1 MKTKIY
7 IVLFAIIFTQFGF
20 SQEEDN
26 NGDFKQYSSS
36 LFDSEQNSLFVV
48 SNMTDKL
55 NPVQLNQ
62 NNINIQ
68 QIGDYNVINANVNSD
83 NSNLFMT
90 QNGVNNSIDLIKNTP
105 ELTQSI
111 SQLGNDNTI
120 SDLTYYTNYK
130 VNMEMNQN
138 GNNQSIQNIGTNS
151 MSKDMKISQTG
162 NGASV
167 IIINQ

>member
-1 MKTKIY
+1 MKSKIY
-7 IVLFAIIFTQFGF
+7 IVLFAIILTQFGF
-20 SQEEDN
+20 SQEKDT

-36 LFDSEQNSLFVV
+36 LFESEQNSLFVV
-48 SNMTDKL
+48 STMTDKL

-62 NNINIQ
+62 NKVNIQ
-68 QIGDYNVINANVNSD
+68 QIGAYNVINATVISE

-90 QNGVNNSIDLIKNTP
+90 QNGNNNSIDLIKDTP

-111 SQLGNDNTI
+111 SQIGNGNTI
-120 SDLTYYTNYK
+120 NDLTYYTNYK

-151 MSKDMKISQTG
+151 LSKDMKIYQSG

>member
-1 MKTKIY
+1 MKSKIY
-7 IVLFAIIFTQFGF
+7 IVLFVIIFIQVGF
-20 SQEEDN
+20 SQEKDT

-48 SNMTDKL
+48 STMTDKL

-62 NNINIQ
+62 NKVNIQ
-68 QIGDYNVINANVNSD
+68 QVGDYNVINATFNSD

-90 QNGVNNSIDLIKNTP
+90 QNGINNSIDLIKNTP

-111 SQLGNDNTI
+111 SQIGNNNTI
-120 SDLTYYTNYK
+120 NDLTYYTNYK

-138 GNNQSIQNIGTNS
+138 GDNQSIQNIGTNS
-151 MSKDMKISQTG
+151 LSKDMKISQTG
-162 NGASV
+162 NGASI

>member
-26 NGDFKQYSSS
+26 NGNFKQYSSS

-68 QIGDYNVINANVNSD
+68 QIGDYNVINAND